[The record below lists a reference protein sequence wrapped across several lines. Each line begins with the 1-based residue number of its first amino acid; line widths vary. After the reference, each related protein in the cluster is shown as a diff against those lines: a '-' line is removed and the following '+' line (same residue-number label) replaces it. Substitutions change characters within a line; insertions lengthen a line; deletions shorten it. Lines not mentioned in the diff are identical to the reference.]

1 MDDNILV
8 IGIAGGTGSG
18 KTTLMNNLISR
29 FEGMVTVISHDNY
42 YKRHDDMTY
51 EERSQLNYDEP
62 AAFDTSLMVYHL
74 EELRRGH
81 AIECPVY
88 DFTIHNRSEQ
98 TIHIVPKKVII
109 VEGILIFENE
119 ELRNLMD
126 IRIFVDTDA
135 DIRLCRRIKR
145 DVKQAGKNFGKRTEA
160 VSGHGQAH
168 ARAVRGAEQEVR
180 QHRRPRGRKKSGG
193 AGHDRRPHPAASGGN
208 MNYESL
214 IFDIDGTL
222 WDSRALV
229 AEGYNIQLNK
239 EGLSRYCITAE
250 TLKPLF
256 GRVMTEIADVLF
268 ADFPEKER
276 YALMARCMETENR
289 HLHENPC
296 HIGYPGV
303 RETMEELAKTHRL
316 FIVSNSQQ
324 GYPELCISKLGL
336 TGCIT
341 GHLCFGDTGTSKGKT
356 IRTLMEK
363 YHITSCAYIGDT
375 QGDYE
380 ATVEAGVPF
389 LWASYGFGTPAGY
402 AGKID
407 SFEDLL
413 KL

>member
-145 DVKQAGKNFGKRTEA
+145 DVKQAGKNFGKRAEA

-168 ARAVRGAEQEVR
+168 ARAVRGAEQEVC

-193 AGHDRRPHPAASGGN
+193 AGHDHRPHPAASGGN

-229 AEGYNIQLNK
+229 AEGYNIQLKK
-239 EGLSRYCITAE
+239 EGLSRYRITAE

-363 YHITSCAYIGDT
+363 YNITSCAYIGDT

-407 SFEDLL
+407 SFTDLL